1 MSRIILRRFRTREP
15 QIGDDVE
22 LFDSSGREVVEGK
35 IVNSPYQA
43 RGGPNHLWC
52 VTVEFRDSNLVYDVR
67 AFQIRK

>member
-1 MSRIILRRFRTREP
+1 MSMIILLRFRTREP

-35 IVNSPYQA
+35 IVNPPYQA
-43 RGGPNHLWC
+43 RGEPNPLWC
-52 VTVEFRDSNLVYDVR
+52 MTVEFTDSKMVYDVR